1 MKERVERPKNIGMTM
16 VIDTCVGLH
25 MLRDVLQISNKY
37 IDHWK
42 CSYGVSAVMPS
53 NILHQKLE
61 MLNEHEINTFP
72 GGTLLEAA
80 IIHKNCQSYMVRA
93 KEIGFHSVEISDGT
107 ITLPSARRR
116 NVILCA
122 LENGL
127 IPLTEVGKKDPA
139 NQPCPEELADQI
151 LQDLYWGA
159 EYVIVDARESGCGVG
174 IFDHQ
179 GEMKLDVFNK
189 ILSKIGKKVEQVI
202 WEAPLKKQQVALIKH
217 IGPNVNLG
225 NVSPMNILSLES
237 LRLGLQYESLHEIA
251 IESKKSGIWD
261 PEAIESNEEKK
272 TAIENTGAYLLTTTH
287 AFAGVDRGVRV

>member
-1 MKERVERPKNIGMTM
+1 MFKSAWDGIHIISDSMKERVERSKNVGMTM
-16 VIDTCVGLH
+16 VIDTCVGLQ
-25 MLRDVLQISNKY
+25 MLRDLLQISNKY

-61 MLNEHEINTFP
+61 MLNEHNINTYP

-80 IIHKNCQSYMVRA
+80 IIQKNCQSYMVRA

-116 NVILCA
+116 NTILCA

-127 IPLTEVGKKDPA
+127 TPITEVGKKDPLK
-139 NQPCPEELADQI
+139 QPSPNELADQI

-159 EYVIVDARESGCGVG
+159 EYVVVDARESGYGIG
-174 IFDHQ
+174 IFDEK
-179 GEMKLDVFNK
+179 GDLKMDVFSK
-189 ILSKIGKKVEQVI
+189 LLSSAGKKVEKII
-202 WEAPLKKQQVALIKH
+202 WEAPQKKQQVALIKH

-225 NVSPMNILSLES
+225 NVNPMDILSLES
-237 LRLGLQYESLHEIA
+237 LRLGLQYETLRDIA
-251 IESKKSGIWD
+251 DESAKSGRWD
-261 PEAIESNEEKK
+261 PEAIEAIDK
-272 TAIENTGAYLLTTTH
+272 IENCSNI
-287 AFAGVDRGVRV
+287 RKK

>member
-16 VIDTCVGLH
+16 VIDTCVGLQ
-25 MLRDVLQISNKY
+25 MLRDVLQLSNKY

-61 MLNEHEINTFP
+61 MLNEYNINTFP

-80 IIHKNCQSYMVRA
+80 IIQKNCQSYMVRA
-93 KEIGFHSVEISDGT
+93 KEIGFHSAEISDGT
-107 ITLPSARRR
+107 ITLPSVRRR
-116 NVILCA
+116 NAILCA

-127 IPLTEVGKKDPA
+127 IPITEVGKKDPTK
-139 NQPCPEELADQI
+139 QPSPEELSDQI

-174 IFDHQ
+174 IFDQQ
-179 GEMKLDVFNK
+179 GDMKLDVFMK
-189 ILSKIGKKVEQVI
+189 ILSAIGKKVEKVI
-202 WEAPLKKQQVALIKH
+202 WEAPLKKQQVELIKK

-225 NVSPMNILSLES
+225 NVNPMDILLLES
-237 LRLGLQYESLHEIA
+237 LRLGLHYESLREIA
-251 IESKKSGIWD
+251 DESVQSGRWD
-261 PEAIESNEEKK
+261 PEAIESTDKKK
-272 TAIENTGAYLLTTTH
+272 TA
-287 AFAGVDRGVRV
+287 